1 MFEHRST
8 IHWRKF
14 SEISD
19 CREPSFLQTLRGCRI
34 SYLDTAKNIC
44 PALSIFVSLSMLS
57 FPNLELLGWQCLA
70 SRLLRARRSWAST
83 RIPVFISSKI
93 LSLCSTVASTES
105 ARQFSILL
113 LLFLLSPCSLCG
125 LPLIFDY

>member
-70 SRLLRARRSWAST
+70 SRLLRARGRDV
-83 RIPVFISSKI
+83 RGLRLGFPSSFLVKFFRFVVPSPLLNRQDNF
-93 LSLCSTVASTES
+93 LSYYYFFCFLHALCV
-105 ARQFSILL
+105 
-113 LLFLLSPCSLCG
+113 
-125 LPLIFDY
+125 DYL